1 MGEIPA
7 TPQPER
13 PGASARFPGSSSLVR
28 VDVAAATHTGLVRPN
43 NEDQFFVA
51 KLSRCMETVL
61 SSLGPDAVPD
71 RADETGY
78 VMVVADGMGG
88 HAAGEVASRT
98 AIRALVEL
106 GLQIPDWIFRLEER
120 HAPEIQRRARDI
132 IREIGSLLIQQGRQ
146 DPGLR
151 GMGST
156 LTAARSLGRDL
167 VIAHVGDSRAYLLRD
182 VRLHRLTKDHTYAQL
197 LVDTGQIA
205 MRDVAGS
212 GLGHV
217 LTNALGGSV
226 DDVIVDVDLLRL
238 QDGDRL
244 LLCSDG
250 LTDHLDDESIAA
262 TMLAA
267 RTSSEACAQLTEG
280 ALERGGRDNVTL
292 IVAAYVIP
300 SDVV

>member
-1 MGEIPA
+1 MGVGIKPFRD
-7 TPQPER
+7 P
-13 PGASARFPGSSSLVR
+13 
-28 VDVAAATHTGLVRPN
+28 
-43 NEDQFFVA
+43 
-51 KLSRCMETVL
+51 
-61 SSLGPDAVPD
+61 
-71 RADETGY
+71 
-78 VMVVADGMGG
+78 
-88 HAAGEVASRT
+88 
-98 AIRALVEL
+98 ALVDDFAA
-106 GLQIPDWIFRLEER
+106 PRL
-120 HAPEIQRRARDI
+120 P
-132 IREIGSLLIQQGRQ
+132 L
-146 DPGLR
+146 
-151 GMGST
+151 
-156 LTAARSLGRDL
+156 
-167 VIAHVGDSRAYLLRD
+167 D
-182 VRLHRLTKDHTYAQL
+182 VTKDHTYAQL

-205 MRDVAGS
+205 LRDVAGS

-267 RTSSEACAQLTEG
+267 RTSSEACARLTEG